1 MLFLFLCNHYNLIRR
16 VRGIEDI
23 LQISY
28 DSKMWYINYEDAQKV
43 LTTKDIFYW
52 LELITEILTD
62 WNWLL
67 TDY

>member
-1 MLFLFLCNHYNLIRR
+1 MFFLFLRNLYNLIRR

-28 DSKMWYINYEDAQKV
+28 DSKMWYIHYEDAQKV

-52 LELITEILTD
+52 LELIT
-62 WNWLL
+62 
-67 TDY
+67 DY

>member
-1 MLFLFLCNHYNLIRR
+1 MLFLFLCNLYNLIRR

-43 LTTKDIFYW
+43 LTTKDIFY
-52 LELITEILTD
+52 
-62 WNWLL
+62 
-67 TDY
+67 

>member
-1 MLFLFLCNHYNLIRR
+1 MLFLFLCNLYNLIRR

-67 TDY
+67 NDY

>member
-1 MLFLFLCNHYNLIRR
+1 MLFLFLCNLYNLIRR

-23 LQISY
+23 LLISY

>member
-1 MLFLFLCNHYNLIRR
+1 MLFLFLCNLYNLIRR